1 MEEGEWKI
9 SEVQFSLER
18 EGRIF
23 YAKTLQRLERILGG
37 DGFRNRES
45 IWMIDMRNGPLHSFS
60 IQQMLTRYQA
70 LVLGGTINMLTRIP
84 ALKEFTLQLSKNK
97 INPYTYT

>member
-23 YAKTLQRLERILGG
+23 NAKTLQRLERILEG

-70 LVLGGTINMLTRIP
+70 LVLGGTWGYN
-84 ALKEFTLQLSKNK
+84 NK
-97 INPYTYT
+97 YVNQNPCPQGIYTTVE